1 MPRRRLSERQIQRIQ
16 TIQERRRQRLAD
28 RTEHAL
34 GEVMAE
40 AAEDDSPRA
49 GQVVVRHGANLAVED
64 AQGAIHHCL
73 ARRHIGDPVCGDRVV
88 WQTTTAGHG
97 VVTAIQPRTMV
108 LSRPDYS
115 GRDKPLAA
123 NLTRLVVLI
132 APEPDPSGY
141 LVDQYL
147 VAAELIGVRA
157 LIVANKMDL
166 LDAPAE
172 AAFRARF
179 AHYPAIGYDTLWVSL
194 RRPATL
200 VALTAALSGQTSIL
214 VGQSG
219 VGKSSLVNTLL
230 PDLEIQIGRLSRA
243 TGLGRHT
250 TSAATCYRL
259 GCGGSLID
267 SPGVRSFR
275 LGAIDRETLQRG
287 FREFGPYLGQCRFGD
302 CRHDREPGCAIR
314 AAVEA
319 QAIARQRLVNYH
331 HLAAGLGPNWA

>member
-28 RTEHAL
+28 RAEQAL
-34 GEVMAE
+34 GEVQE
-40 AAEDDSPRA
+40 EAEDGGPRA

-73 ARRHIGDPVCGDRVV
+73 ARRHIGHPVCGDRVV

-97 VVTAIQPRTMV
+97 VVTAIQPRSMV

-166 LDAPAE
+166 LDAPAA

-194 RRPATL
+194 RRPETL
-200 VALTAALSGQTSIL
+200 AALTAALSGQTSIL

-230 PDLEIQIGRLSRA
+230 PDLDIQIGRLSRA

-287 FREFGPYLGQCRFGD
+287 FREFGPFFGHCRFGD
-302 CRHDREPGCAIR
+302 CQHDREPGCAIR
-314 AAVEA
+314 KAVEDG
-319 QAIARQRLVNYH
+319 QIAPERLANFH
-331 HLAAGLGPNWA
+331 HLAAGLGPSWA